1 LLRTIPKV
9 IHEISTSRGRP
20 KGAKGEELITDDMR
34 AKLLPLLPTSTSSL
48 LRRSVRRIGYSRKY
62 DILDIGCGDGEKIE
76 LIDPAARYR
85 TVGIDLSP
93 SRLIKA
99 KRRGVYEDCVACDAN
114 HIPFIER
121 SFTTVLCAHTIE
133 HLEKRLGVMLISRL
147 QGMAD
152 RQVIITTPVGYL
164 DVDEFVEDPLMKHKS
179 GYTPKEMRSMG
190 FHVRGQ
196 GIFFWR
202 YLYGRKGL
210 TKIFPPPLT
219 YFALVL
225 FYLLEPIA
233 HAFPVVAVHMFCVR
247 RMPGSFVGNSRENVS
262 P

>member
-1 LLRTIPKV
+1 LLGTIQKV
-9 IHEISTSRGRP
+9 ISEISTSKGRP

-34 AKLLPLLPTSTSSL
+34 SKLLPLLPTSTTSL
-48 LRRSVRRIGYSRKY
+48 LRQSIRRIECIRAY
-62 DILDIGCGDGEKIE
+62 DILDIGCGDGERIE

-85 TVGIDLSP
+85 TVGIDLSA

-99 KRRGVYEDCVACDAN
+99 KRRGVYKDCVACDAN

-133 HLEKRLGVMLISRL
+133 HLEKESGVALISRL
-147 QGMAD
+147 QEMAD

-164 DVDEFVEDPLMKHKS
+164 SVDEFVEDPLMKHKS

-190 FHVRGQ
+190 FCVRGQ

-202 YLYGRKGL
+202 FLYGKKGL
-210 TKIFPPPLT
+210 MRILPPPFT
-219 YFALVL
+219 YFALFF

-233 HAFPVVAVHMFCVR
+233 HAFPVAAVHMFCVR
-247 RMPGSFVGNSRENVS
+247 HT
-262 P
+262 